1 PTSGLLWGIHH
12 TVPQPTGSGDKK
24 IQAYN
29 FRITLTNNP
38 RNRIPITRPENYD
51 SKKYELL
58 VRLKEVEPWKGLQ
71 DVFIWSL
78 MPGDKTDINNKGAF
92 STDMIG
98 ANWEY
103 PEASYEKRDSIWQE
117 HVDYTKGLLYF

>member
-1 PTSGLLWGIHH
+1 M
-12 TVPQPTGSGDKK
+12 
-24 IQAYN
+24 
-29 FRITLTNNP
+29 TNNP

-117 HVDYTKGLLYF
+117 HVDYTKGLLYFVGHDRRFQRRSGAK